1 MFALILSIKG
11 AFMPALYAH
20 YRFGEEVLKQLPSA
34 FSTHVEKY
42 PEAFALGT
50 QGPDILF
57 YHHPMKKNDIRKYGT
72 HLHSL
77 AAEDF
82 YLDMGALLLENA
94 SGENAEEIFEKNGAF
109 ASYICGFLCHFTLDV
124 SCHKYIDDHS
134 SNNPTHGKIESE
146 FDKFLLKKDGK
157 PIRGYNTATPIKDE
171 NGTSEACAKA
181 LNIPQEN
188 ITLSIKTIRKINGW
202 FTKKCELFHAIAHLF
217 LKIAGMERKFGDMFV
232 HKKDDP
238 LCKEIC
244 EVLHEN
250 FERAI
255 PLGASLIEEYFS
267 SLPTLLKQ
275 QKLNDIFR
283 YNYSGIK
290 ITEE

>member
-1 MFALILSIKG
+1 
-11 AFMPALYAH
+11 MPALYAH
-20 YRFGEEVLKQLPSA
+20 YRFGQEVLKSLPVCFFDA
-34 FSTHVEKY
+34 IEKY

-57 YHHPMKKNDIRKYGT
+57 YHHPLKKNEIRSHGT
-72 HLHSL
+72 YLHAI

-82 YLDMGALLLENA
+82 YLDMAALLLENCK
-94 SGENAEEIFEKNGAF
+94 GESAEEVLSQNGAF
-109 ASYICGFLCHFTLDV
+109 AAYICGFLCHFTLDV
-124 SCHKYIDDHS
+124 SCHKYIDDNS
-134 SNNPTHGKIESE
+134 SKKPTHGKIESE

-181 LNIPQEN
+181 LKLPQEN
-188 ITLSIKTIRKINGW
+188 IALSIKTIRKINGW
-202 FTKKCELFHAIAHLF
+202 FSKKCEFFHCFMHF
-217 LKIAGMERKFGDMFV
+217 VLKIAGMERKFGDMFI

-238 LCKEIC
+238 LCKEIN
-244 EVLHEN
+244 EELFGK
-250 FERAI
+250 FEAAI
-255 PLGASLIEEYFS
+255 PMGASLIEEYFS
-267 SLPTLLKQ
+267 SLPALLKTR
-275 QKLNDIFR
+275 KMNDIFR